1 MSHPKN
7 KQAEKSHFHSQ
18 IDFKLILYH
27 VNTKKDLLQPPA
39 YFLAQPTIL
48 NTITA
53 QT

>member
-18 IDFKLILYH
+18 IDFKFILYH

-39 YFLAQPTIL
+39 YFHTIL